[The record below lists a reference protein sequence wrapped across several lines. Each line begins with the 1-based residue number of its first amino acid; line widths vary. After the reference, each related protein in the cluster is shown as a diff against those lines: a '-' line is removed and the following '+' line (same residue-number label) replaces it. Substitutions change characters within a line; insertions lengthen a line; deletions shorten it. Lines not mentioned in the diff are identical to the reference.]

1 MLLLWCVLE
10 GLGGGGGWYNITNK
24 TSLRVILGVEN
35 YIFPTLLESVLVNIW
50 GGSGNRLERRE
61 LERTRQAITSIRKIY
76 RFKGESGSQ
85 QPSKI
90 NYGFKKNRAGYL
102 ESFGERH
109 AYLSFLHLRNV
120 QSKQPDVIPLQRGK
134 KNELVITSL
143 GAGACIELYGLCLI
157 YLGESRQTLTLKLN
171 SIEKEREWVPNRH
184 LLFSTVLKRTFPRL
198 EIDPVDIDADL
209 RKDAIPQFS
218 QHYDRLSGTDILLI
232 YNVLNEIPTTYS
244 KQVWRNV
251 KFLLDNFQK
260 PVLILLMEPSAG
272 RAEPRI
278 LWLKQLITQESE
290 LVESSKEELF
300 YFDTPPACIEMDSS
314 KQCLNYRLFGM
325 KIEGSKPTFERHIQ
339 RSHMACIKRPNSPLS
354 MEQVSKQLL
363 SLETKRGRR
372 GVFLPRHGQVRQQY
386 TFGHINEQWR

>member
-1 MLLLWCVLE
+1 M
-10 GLGGGGGWYNITNK
+10 
-24 TSLRVILGVEN
+24 RVILGVEN

-120 QSKQPDVIPLQRGK
+120 QSKQPDVIPLPRGK